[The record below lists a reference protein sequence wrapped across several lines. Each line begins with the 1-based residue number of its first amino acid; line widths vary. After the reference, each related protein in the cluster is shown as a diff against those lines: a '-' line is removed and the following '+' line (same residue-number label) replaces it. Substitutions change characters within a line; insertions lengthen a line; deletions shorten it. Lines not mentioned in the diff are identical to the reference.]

1 MDNKMNSNGKQAEGR
16 NDPRN
21 FRRFIEESFPVKDSI
36 THHASRSIWMLKTT
50 ADESALARFIGR
62 HTIAQ
67 RFISLQAAQRT
78 LYG

>member
-36 THHASRSIWMLKTT
+36 THHASRIQINLDAKNN
-50 ADESALARFIGR
+50 G
-62 HTIAQ
+62 
-67 RFISLQAAQRT
+67 
-78 LYG
+78 G